1 MKKMNKK
8 GFTLAELL
16 IVVAIIAVL
25 TAIAIP
31 LFVGALDNAQK
42 ARDNANIRAVRGA
55 AAVYLLEKSGDTTN
69 VWTADAKKNGWNVE
83 AEITAQGE
91 IKSMKVEVVK
101 ASPNE
106 DSCVASTKDD
116 NKGGYTV
123 KLHISN
129 TDIAEITNQPATSG
143 SSSSSSG
150 DGGH

>member
-91 IKSMKVEVVK
+91 IKSMKVEVTA

-106 DSCVASTKDD
+106 DSCVASEEKT

-123 KLHISN
+123 KLHINN
-129 TDIAEITNQPATSG
+129 TDIEGITNKTT
-143 SSSSSSG
+143 
-150 DGGH
+150 